1 MGFWRY
7 QEFFFNL
14 MLSQLTK
21 HFGKTDKVELGTL
34 SPCKQAPEQTTMP
47 LKQKIRFILKVEI
60 KYCIFVI
67 DQYIIDQS
75 DQQIV

>member
-14 MLSQLTK
+14 MLSHLTK

-34 SPCKQAPEQTTMP
+34 SPCKQAPEQTTM
-47 LKQKIRFILKVEI
+47 LLKIRFILKVEI
-60 KYCIFVI
+60 KYCMFVI
-67 DQYIIDQS
+67 DLYIIDQS